1 MSLLV
6 QKFGGT
12 SVADVERIG
21 KVAQRIARCREDG
34 HDLVIVVSAM
44 GHTTDELTA
53 LALAICPQP
62 PRREMDMLLA
72 TGEQVSIALLSMAL
86 QALGVPAVAMTGTQA
101 GIVTE
106 STFGRARILEIRT
119 DRLRRL
125 LDQGQVVVV
134 AGFQGTSSGVA
145 GTPEITTLGRGG
157 SDTSAVALAAAL
169 GADACEI
176 YTDVP
181 GVLTTDPRRVAD
193 AQLMESVSCDEMLE
207 LASLGAAVLHPR
219 AVEIARNYGVPL
231 WVRSSWS
238 DSPGTRLTSGPARAI
253 GSEGLEL
260 GRPVDGAEL
269 QDGQAVLALAHV
281 PDRPGVAADLFE
293 ALGAAGLNVDL
304 IVQASHE
311 AAGDEPPGNKTV
323 SNDIAFTVAD
333 ADLETARGIC
343 QALLAS
349 LQADG
354 ATLSSEGG
362 MAKISIAGAGIMGR
376 PGMAARLFDTL
387 ARLGI
392 NLRLIATSEVKV
404 SCVVDRELGARA
416 LRAAAAAFELGEKQ
430 LRDGPL
436 PADPLAPAVRGVALD
451 RDQAQLVVR
460 RVPDRPGSAALVC
473 RALADA
479 NISLDGIVQSERT
492 HSSGDQRSRDISFTL
507 RRDDRPGAERA
518 LAPVLAQ
525 WPGAWIEEGPA
536 IARISAV
543 GGGMA
548 CTAGTAA
555 RMFRALAAA
564 GINIEM
570 IATSEIRTSCVV
582 AESEGIR
589 ALRVVHDAF
598 ALGGETLH
606 RAEGTEAPATGGPPA
621 P

>member
-1 MSLLV
+1 MALLV

-21 KVAQRIARCREDG
+21 NVARRIAQCRQDG

-53 LALAICPQP
+53 LARAISPQP
-62 PRREMDMLLA
+62 PQREMDMLLA

-125 LDQGQVVVV
+125 LDEGQVVVV

-238 DSPGTRLTSGPARAI
+238 DSPGTRLTSGPPRAI

-304 IVQASHE
+304 IVQSSHE
-311 AAGDEPPGNKTV
+311 AASHESAGNKEA

-333 ADLETARGIC
+333 AELETARGVC
-343 QALLAS
+343 EALLAS

-404 SCVVDRELGARA
+404 SCVVDRELGSRA

-479 NISLDGIVQSERT
+479 SISLDGIVQSERT
-492 HSSGDQRSRDISFTL
+492 HSSGDQRSRDMSFTL

-543 GGGMA
+543 GAGMA

-589 ALRVVHDAF
+589 ALQAVHDAF

-606 RAEGTEAPATGGPPA
+606 RAEGSEAPAAGGP
-621 P
+621 

>member
-1 MSLLV
+1 
-6 QKFGGT
+6 
-12 SVADVERIG
+12 
-21 KVAQRIARCREDG
+21 
-34 HDLVIVVSAM
+34 M

-53 LALAICPQP
+53 LARAISPNPPQ
-62 PRREMDMLLA
+62 REMDMLLA

-125 LDQGQVVVV
+125 LNEGQVVVV

-181 GVLTTDPRRVAD
+181 GVLTTDPRKVAD

-231 WVRSSWS
+231 WVRTSWR
-238 DSPGTRLTSGPARAI
+238 DGPGTRLTSGPPRAI

-260 GRPVDGAEL
+260 GRPVDAAEL

-311 AAGDEPPGNKTV
+311 AA

-333 ADLETARGIC
+333 AELETARGVC
-343 QALLAS
+343 EALLAS

-354 ATLSSEGG
+354 ATLSSEAG

-416 LRAAAAAFELGEKQ
+416 LRAAAAAFELGEQQ

-479 NISLDGIVQSERT
+479 SISLDGIVQSERT

-543 GGGMA
+543 GAGMA

-589 ALRVVHDAF
+589 ALQAVHAAF
-598 ALGGETLH
+598 ALGGATLH
-606 RAEGTEAPATGGPPA
+606 RAEGSEAPAAGA

>member
-1 MSLLV
+1 
-6 QKFGGT
+6 
-12 SVADVERIG
+12 
-21 KVAQRIARCREDG
+21 
-34 HDLVIVVSAM
+34 
-44 GHTTDELTA
+44 
-53 LALAICPQP
+53 
-62 PRREMDMLLA
+62 
-72 TGEQVSIALLSMAL
+72 
-86 QALGVPAVAMTGTQA
+86 MTGTQA

-125 LDQGQVVVV
+125 LNEGQVVVV

-181 GVLTTDPRRVAD
+181 GVLTTDPRKVAD

-238 DSPGTRLTSGPARAI
+238 DNPGTRLTSGPARAI

-304 IVQASHE
+304 IVQSSHE
-311 AAGDEPPGNKTV
+311 AASNKTAGNTSA

-333 ADLETARGIC
+333 AELETARGIC
-343 QALLAS
+343 EALLAS

-354 ATLSSEGG
+354 ATLSSEAG

-416 LRAAAAAFELGEKQ
+416 LRATAAAFELGEQQ

-518 LAPVLAQ
+518 LASVLAQ

-543 GGGMA
+543 GAGMA

-589 ALRVVHDAF
+589 ALQAVHAAF
-598 ALGGETLH
+598 ELGGATLH
-606 RAEGTEAPATGGPPA
+606 RAEGSEAPSAGA

>member
-1 MSLLV
+1 MALLV

-21 KVAQRIARCREDG
+21 NVARRIAQCREDG

-53 LALAICPQP
+53 LARAISPNPPQ
-62 PRREMDMLLA
+62 REMDMLLA

-125 LDQGQVVVV
+125 LNDGQVVVV

-181 GVLTTDPRRVAD
+181 GVLTTDPRKVAD

-238 DSPGTRLTSGPARAI
+238 DNPGTRLTSGPARAI

-304 IVQASHE
+304 IVQSSHE
-311 AAGDEPPGNKTV
+311 AASNKTAGNTSA

-333 ADLETARGIC
+333 AELETARGIC
-343 QALLAS
+343 EALLAS

-354 ATLSSEGG
+354 ATLSSEAG

-416 LRAAAAAFELGEKQ
+416 LRATAAAFELGEQQ

-518 LAPVLAQ
+518 LASVLAQ

-543 GGGMA
+543 GAGMA

-589 ALRVVHDAF
+589 ALQAVHAAF
-598 ALGGETLH
+598 ELGGATLH
-606 RAEGTEAPATGGPPA
+606 RAEGSEAPAAGA

>member
-1 MSLLV
+1 MALLV

-21 KVAQRIARCREDG
+21 NVARRIAQCREDG

-53 LALAICPQP
+53 LARAISPQP
-62 PRREMDMLLA
+62 PQREMDMLLA

-125 LDQGQVVVV
+125 LNDGQVVVV
-134 AGFQGTSSGVA
+134 AGFQGTSSGAA

-181 GVLTTDPRRVAD
+181 GVLTTDPRKVAD

-238 DSPGTRLTSGPARAI
+238 DNPGTRLTSGPARAI

-304 IVQASHE
+304 IVQSSHE
-311 AAGDEPPGNKTV
+311 AASNAPA

-333 ADLETARGIC
+333 AELEAARGIC
-343 QALLAS
+343 EALLAS

-354 ATLSSEGG
+354 ATLSSEAG

-416 LRAAAAAFELGEKQ
+416 LRATAAAFELGEQQ

-479 NISLDGIVQSERT
+479 SISLDGIVQSERT

-543 GGGMA
+543 GAGMA

-582 AESEGIR
+582 AEAEGIR
-589 ALRVVHDAF
+589 ALQAVHAAF

-606 RAEGTEAPATGGPPA
+606 RAEGSEAPAAGGPPA